1 MADYT
6 LSYSNNAQGWPSFY
20 SFDPEYMRGMNSFFY
35 TWKDGNMYRHNVNA
49 RRNEYYGEQYSST
62 IQSVINDSP
71 QDIKLFKTMSLEGD
85 RSWECTALST
95 NLSVGSMSETYFEEK
110 EGEWFTFIRSNIGT
124 KDFKLRS
131 TNGIG
136 QCTQVLGSGV
146 SLQLFFTVPLGDIL
160 SVGDYAYST
169 AIDGSG
175 VATGTSLYV
184 GQVVAVDKADG
195 FIQVNMTV
203 FEPSD
208 NPPGPV
214 GTLPTVTDFIF
225 FYKNA
230 VSESH
235 GARGFYLSFTLKNE
249 DTIPMELFAV
259 GADVMQSYP

>member
-20 SFDPEYMRGMNSFFY
+20 SFDPDYMRGMNSFFY
-35 TWKDGNMYRHNVNA
+35 TWKDGDMYRHNTNA
-49 RRNEYYGEQYSST
+49 TRNEYYGLQYPST
-62 IQSVINDSP
+62 MQSVINDSP
-71 QDIKLFKTMSLEGD
+71 QTIKLFKTMSLEGD
-85 RSWECTALST
+85 RAWECTSLST
-95 NLSVGSMSETYFEEK
+95 NLSVGSMLETYFEEK

-136 QCTQVLGSGV
+136 LCTATLGSGAT
-146 SLQLFFTVPLGDIL
+146 LQVFFTVPLGDIL
-160 SVGDYAYST
+160 SVGDYIYST

-175 VATGTSLYV
+175 VATGTSVYV
-184 GQVVAVDKADG
+184 GQAVAVDKVSGFVQADST
-195 FIQVNMTV
+195 IT
-203 FEPSD
+203 EPSD

-214 GTLPTVTDFIF
+214 GTAPSVGDFIF
-225 FYKNA
+225 FYKNT

-249 DTIPMELFAV
+249 DTVPMELFAV

>member
-20 SFDPEYMRGMNSFFY
+20 SFEPDYMRGMNSFFY
-35 TWKDGNMYRHNVNA
+35 TWKDGDMYRHNTNA
-49 RRNEYYGEQYSST
+49 TRNEYYGDQYPST
-62 IQSVINDSP
+62 MQSVINDTP
-71 QDIKLFKTMSLEGD
+71 QNIKLFKTMSLEGN
-85 RSWECTALST
+85 RAWECTSLST
-95 NLSVGSMSETYFEEK
+95 NLSVGSMLETYFEEK

-136 QCTQVLGSGV
+136 LCTQVLGSGV
-146 SLQLFFTVPLGDIL
+146 SLQLFFTLPLGDIL

-169 AIDGSG
+169 AIDGFG

-184 GQVVAVDKADG
+184 GQVVAVDKEEG

-203 FEPSD
+203 AEPSD
-208 NPPGPV
+208 SPPGPT
-214 GTLPTVTDFIF
+214 GTLPNVADFIF

-235 GARGFYLSFTLKNE
+235 GARGYYLSFTLKNE
-249 DTIPMELFAV
+249 DTVPMELFAV

>member
-6 LSYSNNAQGWPSFY
+6 LSYSSNAQGWPSFY
-20 SFDPEYMRGMNSFFY
+20 SFEPEYMRGMNSFFY
-35 TWKDGNMYRHNVNA
+35 TWKDGDMYRHNTNA
-49 RRNEYYGEQYSST
+49 IRNNYYGVQYSST
-62 IQSVINDSP
+62 MQSVINDSP
-71 QDIKLFKTMSLEGD
+71 QNIKLFKTMSLEGD

-95 NLSVGSMSETYFEEK
+95 NLSVGSMLDTYFEEK

-124 KDFKLRS
+124 KDFRLRS

-136 QCTQVLGSGV
+136 QCTQVVGSGV

-169 AIDGSG
+169 AIDVATG

-184 GQVVAVDKADG
+184 GQVVAVDKAGG

-208 NPPGPV
+208 NPPGRFRV
-214 GTLPTVTDFIF
+214 SRSKRILFILHF
-225 FYKNA
+225 EK
-230 VSESH
+230 
-235 GARGFYLSFTLKNE
+235 RGHHPYGIICCWGRCYAKLSVKLLYLWGNE
-249 DTIPMELFAV
+249 INYSST
-259 GADVMQSYP
+259 

>member
-6 LSYSNNAQGWPSFY
+6 LSYSSNAQGWPSFY
-20 SFDPEYMRGMNSFFY
+20 SFEPEYMRGMNSFFY
-35 TWKDGNMYRHNVNA
+35 TWKDGNLFRHNVNA
-49 RRNEYYGEQYSST
+49 KRNSYYGVPYSST

-71 QDIKLFKTMSLEGD
+71 QNIKLFKTMSLEGD
-85 RSWECTALST
+85 RAWECTSLST
-95 NLSVGSMSETYFEEK
+95 NLSAGSMSETYFEEK

-136 QCTQVLGSGV
+136 QCTQVLGSGT

-169 AIDGSG
+169 EIDGFG
-175 VATGTSLYV
+175 VATGISLYV
-184 GQVVAVDKADG
+184 GQVVAVDKVSG
-195 FIQVNMTV
+195 FIQVDMTV
-203 FEPSD
+203 TEPSD
-208 NPPGPV
+208 SPPGPV

-235 GARGFYLSFTLKNE
+235 GARGYYLSFTLKN
-249 DTIPMELFAV
+249 DDSSPMELFAV